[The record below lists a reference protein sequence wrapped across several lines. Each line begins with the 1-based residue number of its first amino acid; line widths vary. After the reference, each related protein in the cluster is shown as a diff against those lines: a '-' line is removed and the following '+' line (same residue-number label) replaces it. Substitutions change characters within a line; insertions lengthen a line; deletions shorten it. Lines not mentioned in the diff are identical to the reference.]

1 MWRLDILLV
10 FNYFSEIDE
19 VEYVRD
25 EKTPFVRL
33 IILMLIQIMGQLPQ
47 VKVIHP
53 GEFVIVI

>member
-1 MWRLDILLV
+1 M
-10 FNYFSEIDE
+10 FNCFSEIDE

-33 IILMLIQIMGQLPQ
+33 IILMLIQIMGHLLQ

>member
-10 FNYFSEIDE
+10 FNCEAYFSEIDE
-19 VEYVRD
+19 VEYLRD

-33 IILMLIQIMGQLPQ
+33 IILMPIHIMGPLPQ

-53 GEFVIVI
+53 GNL